1 MLNRLKSLLSSG
13 PAREPEKERERVQ
26 VATAALL
33 LEMAHTDEEFHDME
47 GLLIRDLLQSKFEL
61 PAESAAELM
70 QYAQQ
75 ARESTL
81 DLFGFAQEINGS
93 FTREEKFEV
102 MEGIWRVIYADGVL
116 DKYEDYLVR
125 KMATLLRLSHR
136 EMIDIKVKVL
146 DEIRPHR

>member
-1 MLNRLKSLLSSG
+1 MLDRLKGLLASS
-13 PAREPEKERERVQ
+13 PSRDPEKERERVQ

-33 LEMAHTDEEFHDME
+33 LEMAHTDENFHAME
-47 GLLIRDLLQSKFEL
+47 GLLIRDLLQQRFALSSE
-61 PAESAAELM
+61 AAAELM

-81 DLFGFAQEINGS
+81 DLFGFAQEINDS
-93 FTREEKFEV
+93 FSREEKLAV

-125 KMATLLRLSHR
+125 KMATLLHLSHK
-136 EMIDIKVKVL
+136 EMIDLKVKVL
-146 DEIRPHR
+146 DEIRPDR